1 MCQVYEEF
9 QKVMFGS
16 NLQIPGYIVDDL
28 TNTTSGYGFM
38 TDSWN
43 KKIVNKC
50 AIYDMI
56 IADPV
61 LQQQF
66 VIRVGPNGISLLNLG

>member
-1 MCQVYEEF
+1 
-9 QKVMFGS
+9 MFSS
-16 NLQIPGYIVDDL
+16 NLQIPGYIANDL
-28 TNTTSGYGFM
+28 INTTPGYGFM
-38 TDSWN
+38 TDSRN

-56 IADPV
+56 MADPV
-61 LQQQF
+61 LRQQF